1 MMQVDPINYG
11 PFNDDDPIEVKP
23 MVPPAESS
31 GTSAPEFKISL
42 KFGQDQLKVSPNP
55 QEIPCV
61 ASVEA
66 REVSEEEAENT
77 RPGIDIVCVIDI
89 SGSMNGP
96 KIHLVRKTLNFLV
109 SKLTSNDRLSIVVFS
124 SHAERRSRLIR
135 CTDTGKDQLTSVI

>member
-1 MMQVDPINYG
+1 MPEVAPANYG
-11 PFNDDDPIEVKP
+11 PFKDDDEIEVKP
-23 MVPPAESS
+23 MAPPAPST

-42 KFGQDQLKVSPNP
+42 KFGQDQLKVSPTA

-77 RPGIDIVCVIDI
+77 RPGLDIVCVIDI

-96 KIHLVRKTLNFLV
+96 KIDLVRKTLHFLV

-124 SHAERRSRLIR
+124 S
-135 CTDTGKDQLTSVI
+135 